1 MLSLVLDIVF
11 KRQGENMKFNDN
23 IEELLESLSLD
34 ELIGQMICYDSVFS
48 RAPSVQKAFVKG
60 NFGRNTV

>member
-1 MLSLVLDIVF
+1 
-11 KRQGENMKFNDN
+11 MKFNDN